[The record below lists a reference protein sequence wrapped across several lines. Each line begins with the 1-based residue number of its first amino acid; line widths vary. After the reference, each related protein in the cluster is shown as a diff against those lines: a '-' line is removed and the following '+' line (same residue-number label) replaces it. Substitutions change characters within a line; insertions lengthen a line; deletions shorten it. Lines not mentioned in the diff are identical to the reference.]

1 MVSKET
7 STDIL
12 IIGTGAAGLSASIEA
27 SSRGARVKIVEQA
40 PAHGGTAIGSGG
52 GVLMVDTP
60 LQRKKGVEDSIELAC
75 EDWRKWSKG
84 TADMEWARFYIE
96 RSLPELYHWTAGLGV
111 EWSVLMDQEG
121 NSVPRW
127 HRPEGGG
134 EEIVR
139 CLYQEAVKSEAV
151 EWAFSTRV
159 KKLLKDEG
167 EGGAV
172 RGAEVQRESGEEEI
186 EAKAVIAAT
195 GGFCSNHDMIR
206 KHSPRLKHLRF
217 LAGGGPGA
225 FGSGH
230 GLIGDAGGSL
240 QHLEDIWMYAFAT
253 PDPKDR
259 DGKRGLAI
267 RGLKNA
273 IWVNFQGKRF
283 HNEDLSGGATGT
295 PAVLSQKPPMCWAI
309 IDSSMIGEL
318 VVSDPSYREGSET
331 VSDMVMGLL
340 EGSPDIKRA
349 PSIEDLAKAMNV
361 ARGEFRKTMNGY
373 NQYLEDGLTEDPA
386 FGKDLRGMKKIER
399 PPFYAIQFMPL
410 ARKNFGGVRTGLT
423 CRVLDPRGEAVP
435 GLYAAGELAG
445 MAGGHINGAAGLE
458 GTMLGPSIFSGRVA
472 GAWAAHHLGFG
483 QGFQ

>member
-1 MVSKET
+1 MVSKDT

-27 SSRGARVKIVEQA
+27 SSRGARVKIVDQA

-96 RSLPELYHWTAGLGV
+96 RSLPDLYHWTVGLGV
-111 EWSVLMDQEG
+111 EWTVLLYQEG

-127 HRPEGGG
+127 HRPGGGG

-151 EWAFSTRV
+151 EWSFSTSV
-159 KKLLKDEG
+159 KRLLKDQE
-167 EGGAV
+167 GAV
-172 RGAEVQRESGEEEI
+172 RGAEVQRESGEEVI

-195 GGFCSNHDMIR
+195 GGFCSNHDMVR
-206 KHSPRLKHLRF
+206 TNSTRLKNVRF

-225 FGSGH
+225 LGSGH
-230 GLIGDAGGSL
+230 GLIGDAGGSFRR
-240 QHLEDIWMYAFAT
+240 LEDIWMYAFAT

-259 DGKRGLAI
+259 DGKRGLVI
-267 RGLKNA
+267 RGLKHA
-273 IWVNFQGKRF
+273 VWINFQGKRF

-295 PAVLSQKPPMCWAI
+295 PAVLSQNPPMCWAV
-309 IDSSMIGEL
+309 IDSSMIGEI
-318 VVSDPSYREGSET
+318 VVSDPSYRAGSET
-331 VSDMVMGLL
+331 AFDMVMELL
-340 EGSPDIKRA
+340 EGSPDIKKA
-349 PSIEDLAKAMNV
+349 SSIEDLAKVMNV
-361 ARGEFRKTMNGY
+361 DRGEFGKTLNGY
-373 NQYLEDGLTEDPA
+373 NRYLDDGLTEDPA
-386 FGKDLRGMKKIER
+386 FGKDLRGLKKIEK
-399 PPFYAIQFMPL
+399 PPYYAIQFMPL
-410 ARKNFGGVRTGLT
+410 ARKNLGGVGTDLT
-423 CRVLDPRGEAVP
+423 CRVLDPLGEAVP
-435 GLYAAGELAG
+435 GLYAAGEVAG
-445 MAGGHINGAAGLE
+445 MAGGHINGDAGLE

-472 GAWAAHHLGFG
+472 GASAAHHLGFG
-483 QGFQ
+483 QGF